1 MPNCAR
7 SGKKESGLS
16 LFQIDA
22 AENNTQAQILTLYL
36 MLELKCRGYPL
47 HLYVRSDSYLHRKA
61 QENNLPVK
69 LLKSQ
74 NGILSSWRLARDM
87 KRYNCKLVHLHDSGS
102 LELGLSAASRA
113 KIPLRI
119 ISQRKDTDKHSR
131 LLLRPRTLEDVA
143 LIIAV
148 SSKIGRFLREKGI
161 NSELIQTIPLGVD
174 YAPFSV
180 LSDKNYL
187 RRELSLTKDDFL
199 VGIMMDIGDS
209 QILQRVVRTAATLNK
224 KTPRVRLILLGEGA
238 LHLVPQDQA
247 LGFENLMFYLGFRDY
262 FPEALPS
269 LDLLVFPFKV
279 EGFESLIRD
288 ALARRLPV
296 VVPRIEGM
304 PEELVHRKTA
314 LLLAPQNP
322 ASLTNSISQ
331 AYENKEL
338 VRQLA
343 EKGYETMFEKYSSE
357 AMASRIVSEYERLA
371 RRRNISLA

>member
-36 MLELKCRGYPL
+36 MLELKRRGYPL